1 MENICKESTIGEAL
15 SDSAYL
21 VGLISLM
28 DVVFNKEISDVVKEL
43 NIEQSIKDAVINGT
57 GKLGKLLR
65 MLKDYEEDN
74 IEEMEK
80 HLADFGLSAERFNRI
95 IVESFDYACN
105 ISGECN

>member
-57 GKLGKLLR
+57 GKLGGKLLR

-80 HLADFGLSAERFNRI
+80 HLADFGL
-95 IVESFDYACN
+95 VPKDLT
-105 ISGECN
+105 GL